1 MKKNR
6 TVVKT
11 EPCSEEVGG
20 EPSCVV
26 NDRDELFAKFTDLY
40 WSEDFSDVELVI
52 NETQRLKAH
61 RMVLA
66 LGSDVFRQM
75 FSGGSWREAEEK
87 EVALTEDESC
97 VEHMD
102 AFLQYFYTGTIS
114 IRADNLFPL
123 LILTD
128 KYNVKTLRQCCEQF
142 ALQNFN
148 AGSVGRALA
157 WWRNAERLG
166 FQELERACR
175 RFVTLNGL
183 VLAASSDWL
192 SLELERLLVL
202 LQSNNL
208 QVENEFQLF
217 QAVIRWLLHNEVK
230 ENGVL
235 ERVLEHVRFPLMSPL
250 EVYNASYT
258 DMLPACVR
266 DTFLAESALTYK
278 VNSLPMEAIGLTH
291 DLQAPRFS
299 MRMYTSANFGCSRKI
314 EGFYSAQSL
323 STDFTTMLFQS
334 KTTWKIYLNH
344 PSGFRRMPQIPNMSW
359 MCRIEECSL
368 LNDGNHEHQLC
379 VLMYRNVADTWLAC
393 DYKTYPI
400 PHHQDVPLE
409 RLFKKF
415 KTNKCVHK
423 NTLFVHLF
431 GKTHWG
437 KFALEL
443 S

>member
-20 EPSCVV
+20 ETSCVV
-26 NDRDELFAKFTDLY
+26 EHRDELVAKFSDLY
-40 WSEDFSDVELVI
+40 WNEDFSDVELVI

-114 IRADNLFPL
+114 IHAENLFPL

-128 KYNVKTLRQCCEQF
+128 KYNVKALRQCCKQF

-183 VLAASSDWL
+183 VLAVSSDWL

-202 LQSNNL
+202 LQSDNL

-217 QAVIRWLLHNEVK
+217 HAVKRWLLHNEVK

-334 KTTWKIYLNH
+334 KTTWKIYPRFN
-344 PSGFRRMPQIPNMSW
+344 SSW
-359 MCRIEECSL
+359 ICRIEECSL

-393 DYKTYPI
+393 DYETYLI
-400 PHHQDVPLE
+400 PHYQDVNLE
-409 RLFKKF
+409 GLFEKF
-415 KTNKCVHK
+415 ETNKCVHN

-431 GKTHWG
+431 GKTRWG
-437 KFALEL
+437 KFAVEL
-443 S
+443 P